1 MVMNIAHRGARSL
14 APENTLSA
22 ARKAYEV
29 GAHLWETDV
38 TVTKDEVLVLFH
50 DEYPDRTTDAAA
62 VFPDRPNHRLA
73 DYLFYEIRQLN
84 AAAFFEKTDPF
95 ETIQTGEVTAA
106 DRDSFRR
113 ERIPSLEEALQLTRD
128 LDWQI
133 NLELKSLPGPK
144 QHFPLVESV
153 LDVLKQQRF
162 DQNNLVISSF
172 NHQWLREIRSL
183 QPEIT
188 LQALIGHSM
197 KEPLD
202 WGSFEFPVYNARN
215 ALVRP
220 EAMQEAKKRGVAV
233 NLFTVNDEQEMR
245 RCIQAGASG
254 LITDYPQKLA
264 HILSSG

>member
-1 MVMNIAHRGARSL
+1 MVLNIAHRGARSL

-22 ARKAYEV
+22 ARKAYEA

-50 DEYPDRTTDAAA
+50 DEYPDRTTNAAA

-73 DYLFYEIRQLN
+73 DYLFSEIRQLN
-84 AAAFFEKTDPF
+84 AASFFEKTDPF
-95 ETIQTGEVTAA
+95 ETIRSGEVTTA
-106 DRDSFRR
+106 DRASFRG
-113 ERIPSLEEALQLTRD
+113 EQIPSLEEALQLTRD

-133 NLELKSLPGPK
+133 NLELKCLPAHK

-153 LDVLKQQRF
+153 LDVLKQRF
-162 DQNNLVISSF
+162 DLNNLVISSF

-183 QPEIT
+183 QPEIS

-197 KEPLD
+197 KGPLD

-220 EAMQEAKKRGVAV
+220 EAMQEARKKGVEV

-264 HILSSG
+264 RILGTG